1 MAKSTMKEL
10 VEELRKMSQ
19 SPTREMLIR
28 LAEKGE
34 FHDYRSSQICG
45 KMYFTEVFQDAMP
58 LLNTEDQNFLKLL
71 RSEVVDGE
79 YDEECTEEDKQFM
92 KNEIDSDPNISE
104 RDKAFFKGSMGIV

>member
-10 VEELRKMSQ
+10 VTELQKMSHT
-19 SPTREMLIR
+19 PTREMLIK

-45 KMYFTEVFQDAMP
+45 KMYFTEVFQGAMP
-58 LLNTEDQNFLKLL
+58 LLNAEDQNILKFL
-71 RSEVVDGE
+71 RAEIVDGE
-79 YDEECTEEDKQFM
+79 YDEECTSDDLEFM

-104 RDKAFFKGSMGIV
+104 RDKAFFKGAMGIA